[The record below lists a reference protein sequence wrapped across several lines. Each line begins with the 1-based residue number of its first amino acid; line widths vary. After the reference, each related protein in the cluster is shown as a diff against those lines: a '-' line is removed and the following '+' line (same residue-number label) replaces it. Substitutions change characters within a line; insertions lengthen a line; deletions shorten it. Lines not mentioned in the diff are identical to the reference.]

1 MFRAIAVAAALLL
14 SPAVAYANS
23 CPMQMSAIDAALPNA
38 KLSEALSMGIDADY
52 ISSFVDRFYARV
64 REDELLGPIFDDRI
78 LDWPAHLEQMK
89 RFWRSVLHNSGEF
102 SGSPMRKHVA
112 IDGLEAR
119 HFAHWLELFC
129 ETLVDGETDSR
140 ATDHVGAKA
149 RIIAESLLIGIQLH
163 RNGLSGSR
171 IGRENL
177 DV

>member
-1 MFRAIAVAAALLL
+1 
-14 SPAVAYANS
+14 
-23 CPMQMSAIDAALPNA
+23 
-38 KLSEALSMGIDADY
+38 MGIDADY

-112 IDGLEAR
+112 IDGLEER
-119 HFAHWLELFC
+119 HFAHWLELFR

-149 RIIAESLLIGIQLH
+149 RIIAESLLIGIQLQ
-163 RNGLSGSR
+163 RKRLSGSR